1 MSDFLFIAS
10 DYKPKPGGIAA
21 YLDSLARGLIAL
33 GNTVH
38 VLGLIPP
45 EDSQRLAFLESYAPW
60 VSPFPVVYDKRPEG
74 WFGNGCVSTLE
85 ILRCS
90 SPVARR
96 VLEKTSFFQG
106 SVDAISKLEEFVAQ
120 NKPRMIVFGHLDIH
134 QYPLVLFL
142 RERGL
147 PYGIIAH
154 DVEVQRFP
162 NKKNDLIR
170 RGMMLKEAAW
180 IAANSRH
187 TKSLLEQWDIP
198 AAKIKIVHPP
208 ISADAIDA
216 SSKTERC
223 AGQRLQFN
231 IATVCRIVRAKG
243 IDVAIR
249 ALRVLIDR
257 GIPCSYVVA
266 GDGSERVILERLTVE
281 LGLQDSVHFAGP
293 ITEAEK
299 WNLLRETDVF
309 VMSSRVNPQIQHEG
323 FGIAFIEAAAF
334 GVPGVGSRGGG
345 ITDAIVDGE
354 TGLLVTEES
363 HLELANALCALY
375 QNPEKMHRMG
385 VLARERA
392 RRHFSPTTVAAHF
405 RKEVLQVTE
414 RDAQP

>member
-38 VLGLIPP
+38 VLGLVPP
-45 EDSQRLAFLESYAPW
+45 EDSQRLTFLESYAPW
-60 VSPFPVVYDKRPEG
+60 VSPFPVVYDKRPKG

-96 VLEKTSFFQG
+96 VLDKTSFFQG
-106 SVDAISKLEEFVAQ
+106 SVEAISKLEEFVAQ

-162 NKKNDLIR
+162 NKKNDLVR

-187 TKSLLEQWDIP
+187 TKSILEQWNIP

-216 SSKTERC
+216 SSDTVRS
-223 AGQRLQFN
+223 AGRKLQLN
-231 IATVCRIVRAKG
+231 IATICRIVRAKG
-243 IDVAIR
+243 IDIVIR
-249 ALRVLIDR
+249 ALKVLTER
-257 GIPCSYVVA
+257 GISCRYVIA
-266 GDGSERVILERLTVE
+266 GDGSERAILETLTDE
-281 LGLQDSVHFAGP
+281 LGLRRNVQFVGQ
-293 ITEAEK
+293 ITESEK
-299 WNLLRETDVF
+299 WNLLRNTDVF

-345 ITDAIVDGE
+345 IPDAIVDGE
-354 TGLLVTEES
+354 TGVLVAEES
-363 HLELANALCALY
+363 HLELADALSALY
-375 QNPEKMHRMG
+375 SDPQKMHTMG
-385 VLARERA
+385 LVARERA
-392 RRHFSPTTVAAHF
+392 RRHFSPTTVADHF
-405 RKEVLQVTE
+405 RNEVLQVSE
-414 RDAQP
+414 RGERN